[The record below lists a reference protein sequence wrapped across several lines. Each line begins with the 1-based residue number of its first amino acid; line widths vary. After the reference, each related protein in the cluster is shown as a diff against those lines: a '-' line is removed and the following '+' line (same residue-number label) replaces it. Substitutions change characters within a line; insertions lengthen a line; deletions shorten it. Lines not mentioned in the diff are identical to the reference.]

1 MANLK
6 ISQLPPASALTGD
19 EIFAVVQDGT
29 TKKATY
35 NSVKIPGAGGSGL
48 GWARY
53 DDDEYTEL
61 APLTLTDGVPVTLP
75 NNSANVINTYINSS
89 IEFYDSATQKIQV
102 ENEGDVYVQTIVFKA
117 SATNAN
123 QSHLHVYLTSTGATP
138 YERVIAEVEFPKGNT
153 IAHDEHLVF
162 QYYADADFVA
172 NGNQWTLRADTGGG
186 TCDVWDIIYFIQR
199 TQNHG

>member
-6 ISQLPPASALTGD
+6 ISQLPLATDLTGD
-19 EIFAVVQDGT
+19 EVFAVVQNGT
-29 TKKATY
+29 TKKTTY

-53 DDDEYTEL
+53 DDSLYTSIS
-61 APLTLTDGVPVTLP
+61 PLTLTDGNPVTCP
-75 NNSANVINTYINSS
+75 NNANTTIDTYINSAVQ
-89 IEFYDSATQKIQV
+89 FYDPATQKIQV

-123 QSHLHVYLTSTGATP
+123 QSHLHVYLTNTVGTP
-138 YERVIAEVEFPKGNT
+138 YERVIAEVEFPKGNA

-186 TCDVWDIIYFIQR
+186 TVDVWDIIFFIQR